1 MLMTGIVTILIKGCS
16 LNSVLSIC
24 LVALLLSHL
33 NENISFSSSLIVCT
47 QHFFSFPSMYRYFER
62 CIYESHQDAL
72 NEILHNYYHK
82 VKWST
87 MFIAVL
93 FIISRNRKQ
102 PKCPSTENWIKRIY
116 DSFTQWNTTQ
126 LLKTKI

>member
-72 NEILHNYYHK
+72 NEILHNYY
-82 VKWST
+82 
-87 MFIAVL
+87 
-93 FIISRNRKQ
+93 
-102 PKCPSTENWIKRIY
+102 
-116 DSFTQWNTTQ
+116 
-126 LLKTKI
+126 LLKNQIKSEDKINA